1 MIACLYQRLYDP
13 GVSPDSADQPEIQGV
28 LASGLGAL
36 VWLQGF
42 LSGMNPMTNS
52 NRKFNREGTTAIER
66 RK

>member
-36 VWLQGF
+36 VWLGF
-42 LSGMNPMTNS
+42 LVV
-52 NRKFNREGTTAIER
+52 
-66 RK
+66 